1 MDNYNDM
8 AVQETKLEEKKLLVD
23 DTIKVG
29 KLSQYEIIKRMLDG
43 LVIEIE
49 ELKQV
54 LFTDLAV
61 TNVSKEKAEKIS
73 KIAFTLQSCL
83 DLENSNEIAENLNW
97 LYRFIRYMSKRI
109 QDNEDMNYVQ
119 PAFKVATQL
128 KEAWD
133 EIPQEHRKN

>member
-1 MDNYNDM
+1 MDNYKDI
-8 AVQETKLEEKKLLVD
+8 AVKEDRLNEKQILVD
-23 DTIKVG
+23 DTIKKG
-29 KLSQYEIIKRMLDG
+29 KLSKYEIIKKMIDG
-43 LVIEIE
+43 LVNEIE
-49 ELKQV
+49 ELKKI

-61 TNVSKEKAEKIS
+61 TNDSKEKAEKIS

-119 PAFKVATQL
+119 PAFKVATEL

-133 EIPQEHRKN
+133 GIPQEHHKN

>member
-1 MDNYNDM
+1 MDNYNDL
-8 AVQETKLEEKKLLVD
+8 AVKESRLKEKEILLD
-23 DTIKVG
+23 DTIKDG
-29 KLSQYEIIKRMLDG
+29 KLSKYEIIKRMLDG
-43 LVIEIE
+43 LVNEIE

-61 TNVSKEKAEKIS
+61 TNKSKEKAEKIS
-73 KIAFTLQSCL
+73 KIAFTLQNCL
-83 DLENSNEIAENLNW
+83 DIDNNNKIADDLNW

-119 PAFKVATQL
+119 PAFKVASDL

-133 EIPQEHRKN
+133 GIPEEYRNN